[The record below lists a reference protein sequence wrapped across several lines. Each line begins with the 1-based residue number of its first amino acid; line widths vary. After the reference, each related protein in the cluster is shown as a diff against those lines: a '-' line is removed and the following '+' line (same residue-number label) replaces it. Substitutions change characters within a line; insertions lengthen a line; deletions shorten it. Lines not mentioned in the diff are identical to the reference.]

1 MLINKKYPSIFLLMI
16 MVVLLVGCSQE
27 SANETASDTPPSATV
42 EKVTTPPTQT
52 TNSSALTPEQRA
64 ARKAERQARRE
75 QRLADMT
82 PEQLAALEARR
93 AEHQARKQADQE
105 PASDNDEAEAEK
117 QARRAERRQHN
128 FNQRMQD
135 KAWWNKGGNKLA
147 GLALTDQQKTDMNTQ
162 LQTLLSTRDQLAT
175 ELQPLWESNR
185 DALAS
190 GNIGLI
196 ASNLESIDRLEAQ
209 WQQERRNTM
218 IEILES
224 LDSEQLAGLAQ
235 ANSSVSTL
243 DWLDIDL
250 DKGTQRPQSNRQ
262 AQRENRRQNRQ
273 NNNN

>member
-1 MLINKKYPSIFLLMI
+1 MINYLKLLLACMA
-16 MVVLLVGCSQE
+16 LLLTLTACDKEATEPPPETSQT
-27 SANETASDTPPSATV
+27 ATETAPPIQSAI
-42 EKVTTPPTQT
+42 KPP
-52 TNSSALTPEQRA
+52 ALTPEQRA

-82 PEQLAALEARR
+82 PEELAAREARR
-93 AEHQARKQADQE
+93 AERQAGKQADQE
-105 PASDNDEAEAEK
+105 QASDTDETEAEK

-147 GLALTDQQKTDMNTQ
+147 GLGLTDQQKTDMNTQ

-190 GNIGLI
+190 GNIGLV
-196 ASNLESIDRLEAQ
+196 ASNLENIDRLETQ

-224 LDSEQLAGLAQ
+224 LDSEQLASLAQ
-235 ANSSVSTL
+235 ANSNISTL

-250 DKGTQRPQSNRQ
+250 DKGAQRPQSNRQ